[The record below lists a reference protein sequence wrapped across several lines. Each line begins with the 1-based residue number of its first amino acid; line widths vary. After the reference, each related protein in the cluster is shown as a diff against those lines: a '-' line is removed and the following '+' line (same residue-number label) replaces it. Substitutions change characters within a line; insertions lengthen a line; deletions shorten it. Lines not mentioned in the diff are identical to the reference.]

1 MRCTQK
7 NNFPFPTIYMFVSY
21 LLLTLIFCL
30 LGKTSTTMKSWWFI
44 SQNSRTSLYLKI
56 WLQNPILYVDD
67 NQKRKELKNRQIFLW
82 QYHRTRQKIYTVK
95 SLLSNLIQNVN
106 WEKLLIRITLT
117 CRIVVALLL
126 LIFAIFSKGYS
137 LIRKAMFI
145 NFNQLVFASFI

>member
-1 MRCTQK
+1 MRYTQK

-44 SQNSRTSLYLKI
+44 SQDSRTTLYLKI
-56 WLQNPILYVDD
+56 WLQNPTLYVDD

-106 WEKLLIRITLT
+106 WEKLLI
-117 CRIVVALLL
+117 
-126 LIFAIFSKGYS
+126 K
-137 LIRKAMFI
+137 I
-145 NFNQLVFASFI
+145 NWQGPCQEFERRCVWVKNLAPKSYFVCWW